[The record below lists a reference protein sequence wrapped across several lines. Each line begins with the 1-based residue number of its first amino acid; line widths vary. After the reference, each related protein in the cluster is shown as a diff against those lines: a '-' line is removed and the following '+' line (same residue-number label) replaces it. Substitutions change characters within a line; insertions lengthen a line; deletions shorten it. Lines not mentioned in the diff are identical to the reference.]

1 MSKESIINEME
12 KIIKE
17 RKEREESE
25 KGPIPTDIP
34 DEFVRV
40 IHVAAMS
47 INDVSVAIQLEKA
60 MNNAISEEPMYNVK
74 SITTIHSDALSATV
88 AILFERKF

>member
-1 MSKESIINEME
+1 MSKESILNEME

-17 RKEREESE
+17 REEGS
-25 KGPIPTDIP
+25 IPTDIP

-40 IHVAAMS
+40 VHVAATP
-47 INDVSVAIQLEKA
+47 INNISVATQLEKA
-60 MNNAISEEPMYNVK
+60 MNEAISEEPMYNVK
-74 SITTIHSDALSATV
+74 SITTIRSDASSATV

>member
-1 MSKESIINEME
+1 MSKESILNEME

-17 RKEREESE
+17 RE
-25 KGPIPTDIP
+25 KGSIPTDIP

-40 IHVAAMS
+40 VHVAATP
-47 INDVSVAIQLEKA
+47 INNISVAIQLEKA
-60 MNNAISEEPMYNVK
+60 MNEAISEEPMYNVK
-74 SITTIHSDALSATV
+74 SITTIRSDASSATV